1 MSKLEST
8 LQASGS
14 GVDLQQR
21 YVLGQRL
28 DATDYADATA
38 RVIDWANRGES
49 RYVCL
54 SNVHMVMQGWDNPNF
69 RQIINAADLI
79 TTDGVPLVWCL
90 RALGLPSAVR
100 VYGPDLT
107 LHVCATAAQQQLAI
121 GLYGG
126 TAQSLKEF
134 AALLQSR
141 FPAIEIA
148 CSIAP
153 PFRPLTEAEDATY
166 TKQLAESGARIL
178 FVGIG
183 CPKQEIWMSEHR
195 GRLNMPMLGV
205 GAAFDFHAGRVKQA
219 PAWLQAIGL
228 EWLFRLLMEPR
239 RLWRRYAWH
248 NPRFVL
254 FFIEQLLRGRG
265 RRRTSQGH
273 VGRGSSSEPINK
285 V

>member
-8 LQASGS
+8 QQASGS

-28 DATDYADATA
+28 NATNYADATA
-38 RVIDWANRGES
+38 RVVDWANRGES
-49 RYVCL
+49 KYVCL
-54 SNVHMVMQGWDNPNF
+54 SNVHMVMQGWDDPNF
-69 RQIINAADLI
+69 RQIINTADLI

-90 RALGLPSAVR
+90 RALGVRSAVR

-107 LHVCATAAQQQLAI
+107 LHVCAAAAQQQLAI

-153 PFRPLTEAEDATY
+153 PFRPLTAAEDVAY
-166 TKQLAESGARIL
+166 TKQFAESGARIL

-254 FFIEQLLRGRG
+254 FFIGQLLRGRR

>member
-8 LQASGS
+8 LPASGS

-38 RVIDWANRGES
+38 RVVDWANRGES

-54 SNVHMVMQGWDNPNF
+54 SNVHMVMQGWDDPNF

-254 FFIEQLLRGRG
+254 FFIGQLLRGRR

>member
-8 LQASGS
+8 LPASGS

-38 RVIDWANRGES
+38 RVVDWANRGES

-54 SNVHMVMQGWDNPNF
+54 SNVHMVMQGWDDPNF

-90 RALGLPSAVR
+90 RALGVPSAVR

-134 AALLQSR
+134 AAMLQSR

-254 FFIEQLLRGRG
+254 FFIGQLLRGRR

>member
-38 RVIDWANRGES
+38 RVVDWARRGES

-54 SNVHMVMQGWDNPNF
+54 SNVHMVMQGWDDPNF

-254 FFIEQLLRGRG
+254 FFIGQLLRGRR

>member
-1 MSKLEST
+1 LTT
-8 LQASGS
+8 LTITGATPVSLPP
-14 GVDLQQR
+14 LQQR

-38 RVIDWANRGES
+38 RVVDWAKRGES

-54 SNVHMVMQGWDNPNF
+54 SNVHMVMQGWDDPNF

-90 RALGLPSAVR
+90 RALGVPAAVR

-107 LHVCATAAQQQLAI
+107 LHVCAAAAHQQLAI

-126 TAQSLKEF
+126 TEQSLKEF
-134 AALLQSR
+134 AAMLQSR

-148 CSIAP
+148 CAIAP

-183 CPKQEIWMSEHR
+183 CPKQEIWMSKHR

-219 PAWLQAIGL
+219 PAWLQRIGL

-254 FFIEQLLRGRG
+254 FFIGQRIREHTGISVCQADSARIS
-265 RRRTSQGH
+265 T
-273 VGRGSSSEPINK
+273 SEPIDK
-285 V
+285 F

>member
-21 YVLGQRL
+21 HVLGQRL

-38 RVIDWANRGES
+38 RVVDWANRGES

-54 SNVHMVMQGWDNPNF
+54 SNVHMVMQGWDDPNF

-153 PFRPLTEAEDATY
+153 PFRTLTEAEDATY

-254 FFIEQLLRGRG
+254 FFIGQLLRG

>member
-8 LQASGS
+8 LPASGS

-54 SNVHMVMQGWDNPNF
+54 SNVHMVMQGWDDPNF

-254 FFIEQLLRGRG
+254 FFIGQLLRGRR

>member
-1 MSKLEST
+1 MPT
-8 LQASGS
+8 LTITEGNSASLPP
-14 GVDLQQR
+14 LQQR

-28 DATDYADATA
+28 DVTYYADATA
-38 RVIDWANRGES
+38 RVVDWARQGKS

-54 SNVHMVMQGWDNPNF
+54 SNVHMVMQGWDSAEF
-69 RQIINAADLI
+69 REIINAADLI

-90 RALGLPSAVR
+90 RSLGVPAAVR

-107 LHVCATAAQQQLAI
+107 LHVCAAAAQQQLPI

-134 AALLQSR
+134 AAYLQSR

-153 PFRPLTEAEDATY
+153 PFRPLTVAEDVAY

-195 GRLNMPMLGV
+195 GRLDMPMLGV

-254 FFIEQLLRGRG
+254 FFIGQLLRGRD
-265 RRRTSQGH
+265 RRHIGQEH
-273 VGRGSSSEPINK
+273 VGRASSSEPIDK
-285 V
+285 A

>member
-54 SNVHMVMQGWDNPNF
+54 SNVHMVMEGWDNPNF

-107 LHVCATAAQQQLAI
+107 LHVCAAAAQQQLAI

>member
-8 LQASGS
+8 QQASGS

-38 RVIDWANRGES
+38 RVVDWARRGES

-54 SNVHMVMQGWDNPNF
+54 SNVHMVMQGWDDPNF

-90 RALGLPSAVR
+90 RALGVPLAVR

-107 LHVCATAAQQQLAI
+107 LHVCAAAAQQQLAI

-134 AALLQSR
+134 AAMLQSR

-153 PFRPLTEAEDATY
+153 PFRPLTAAEDLAY
-166 TKQLAESGARIL
+166 TKQLTKSGARIL

-219 PAWLQAIGL
+219 PAWLQGIGL
-228 EWLFRLLMEPR
+228 EWLFRLLVEPR

-254 FFIEQLLRGRG
+254 FFIEQLLWGRG
-265 RRRTSQGH
+265 RRRTSQGN
-273 VGRGSSSEPINK
+273 VGRGLSSEPIDK

>member
-8 LQASGS
+8 QQASGS

-38 RVIDWANRGES
+38 RVVDWARRGES

-90 RALGLPSAVR
+90 RALGVPLAVR

-107 LHVCATAAQQQLAI
+107 LHVCAAAAQQQLAI

-134 AALLQSR
+134 AAMLQSR

-153 PFRPLTEAEDATY
+153 PFRPLTAAEDLAY
-166 TKQLAESGARIL
+166 TKQLTKSGARIL

-219 PAWLQAIGL
+219 PAWLQGIGL

-254 FFIEQLLRGRG
+254 FFIEQLLWGRG
-265 RRRTSQGH
+265 RRRTSQGN
-273 VGRGSSSEPINK
+273 VGRGLSSEPIDK

>member
-1 MSKLEST
+1 MSKLESN
-8 LQASGS
+8 LPASGS

-38 RVIDWANRGES
+38 RVVDWARRGES

-54 SNVHMVMQGWDNPNF
+54 SNVHMVMEGWDDQNF

-90 RALGLPSAVR
+90 RALGVPSAVR

-107 LHVCATAAQQQLAI
+107 LHVFAAAAQQQLPI

-134 AALLQSR
+134 AAMLQSR

-153 PFRPLTEAEDATY
+153 PFRPLTAAEDATY

-205 GAAFDFHAGRVKQA
+205 GAAFDFHAGRIKQA

-254 FFIEQLLRGRG
+254 FFIGQLLRGR
-265 RRRTSQGH
+265 RRNPSTSATDM
-273 VGRGSSSEPINK
+273 
-285 V
+285 

>member
-54 SNVHMVMQGWDNPNF
+54 SNVHMVMQGWDDTNF